1 MAKAM
6 RGSGLQRGMAPVVSA
21 QAGVIVGE
29 VGERASR
36 AGAACSGWGWRLC
49 GSLRGAAVYDSMS
62 RQRSVYRLLVCGRRG
77 AQAVSAA
84 RAELGCDVEVPL
96 MRVARDQG
104 LKLVLVVGIG

>member
-1 MAKAM
+1 MD
-6 RGSGLQRGMAPVVSA
+6 G
-21 QAGVIVGE
+21 
-29 VGERASR
+29 
-36 AGAACSGWGWRLC
+36 GWRLC
-49 GSLRGAAVYDSMS
+49 GSLRGAAVYVQATVRRLSID
-62 RQRSVYRLLVCGRRG
+62 RLLVCGCRG